1 MLVFDVIGKETFVVA
16 ITDPEQ
22 LSVPVGA
29 VNELI
34 EHEPV
39 KSAKVAKSGTGA
51 KSSPIFII
59 CVCVE
64 AFPLPSE

>member
-1 MLVFDVIGKETFVVA
+1 MVVLDVIGKETLVVA

-29 VNELI
+29 VKEVI
-34 EHEPV
+34 EHAPFMSV
-39 KSAKVAKSGTGA
+39 NVATSGTGA

-64 AFPLPSE
+64 VFPLPSE